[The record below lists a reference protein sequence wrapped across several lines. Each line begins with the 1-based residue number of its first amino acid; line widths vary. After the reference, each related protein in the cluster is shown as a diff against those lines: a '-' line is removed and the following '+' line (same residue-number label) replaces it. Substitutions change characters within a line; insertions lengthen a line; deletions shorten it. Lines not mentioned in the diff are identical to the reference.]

1 MLTLVDGSFLFF
13 RGLHSME
20 DSIRAPGGEPVNGA
34 FGFAAALLSELSTAS
49 ATHALV
55 AFDES
60 LGSGYRH
67 ALYPDYKANRPL
79 PDDNIRFQ
87 LAACQTFCQALSIP
101 CLASHAF
108 EADDIIA
115 SAAASAAELVADGE
129 ARGIRIVSR
138 DKDLKQLL
146 TDRVHMWDPVS
157 RREHNRASF
166 QAEFGFPPER
176 FPDYQA
182 LVGDSGDN
190 VPGVPGVGA
199 KTAGTL
205 MARYQRLEDV
215 IASVPRWREDGIKLP
230 PAGKVATSLSEFALR
245 ALAMRELLKLRTD
258 VPLGGKHLGLVAP
271 DDEGVDDTLDAL
283 GLSNLRASVS
293 RYRAARFNR

>member
-1 MLTLVDGSFLFF
+1 MLTLIDGSFLFF

-34 FGFAAALLSELSTAS
+34 FGFAAALLSELSAAPAS
-49 ATHALV
+49 HALV

-87 LAACQTFCQALSIP
+87 LNACKAFCDALLIP
-101 CLASHAF
+101 AMASSDF

-115 SAAASAAELVADGE
+115 SAVALAEGDV
-129 ARGIRIVSR
+129 RIVSR

-146 TDRVHMWDPVS
+146 SDRVHMWDPVS
-157 RREHNRASF
+157 RREHSRASF
-166 QAEFGFPPER
+166 SSEFGFPPER

-215 IASVPRWREDGIKLP
+215 IASVPRWQDDGIKLP
-230 PAGKVATSLSEFALR
+230 PAGKVAASLAEFALR
-245 ALAMRELLKLRTD
+245 ALAMRELLKLRQD
-258 VPLGGKHLGLVAP
+258 VPVAGLDLALNAPDEDRFAGALERLGLA
-271 DDEGVDDTLDAL
+271 
-283 GLSNLRASVS
+283 NLRASVN
-293 RYRAARFNR
+293 RYRAARFNQ

>member
-1 MLTLVDGSFLFF
+1 MLTLIDGSFLFF

-34 FGFAAALLSELSTAS
+34 FGFAAALMSELSAAS
-49 ATHALV
+49 ATQALV

-87 LAACQTFCQALSIP
+87 LGACQAFCQALSIP
-101 CLASHAF
+101 CMASQNF

-115 SAAASAAELVADGE
+115 SAAVLAARSSVGNV
-129 ARGIRIVSR
+129 RIVSR

-157 RREHNRASF
+157 CRQHSAASF
-166 QAEFGFPPER
+166 EEEFGFPPER

-205 MARYQRLEDV
+205 MAQYQRLEDV
-215 IASVPRWREDGIKLP
+215 IASVPRWKDDGIKLP
-230 PAGKVATSLSEFALR
+230 PAGKVATSLAEFALQ
-245 ALAMRELLKLRTD
+245 ALAMRAVLTLRTD
-258 VPLGGKHLGLVAP
+258 VSLSVDSFALVAP
-271 DDEGVDDTLDAL
+271 DEDRVDAAMSKF
-283 GLSNLRASVS
+283 GLSNLRASVN
-293 RYRAARFNR
+293 RYRAARFDQ

>member
-20 DSIRAPGGEPVNGA
+20 DSIRAPAGEPVNGA
-34 FGFAAALLSELSTAS
+34 FGFAAALLSELSAAS
-49 ATHALV
+49 ATRALV

-67 ALYPDYKANRPL
+67 ALYPQYKANRPL

-87 LAACQTFCQALSIP
+87 LGACQAFCRALSIP
-101 CLASHAF
+101 HMASSEF
-108 EADDIIA
+108 EADDILA
-115 SAAASAAELVADGE
+115 SAASLVAADGG
-129 ARGIRIVSR
+129 AAVRIVSR

-146 TDRVHMWDPVS
+146 TDHVHMWDPVS
-157 RREHNRASF
+157 RREHSRASF
-166 QAEFGFPPER
+166 EEEFGFPPKR

-215 IASVPRWREDGIKLP
+215 IASVPRWKTDGIKLP
-230 PAGKVATSLSEFALR
+230 PAGKVASSLAEFALR
-245 ALAMRELLKLRTD
+245 ALAMRELLTLRTD
-258 VPLGGKHLGLVAP
+258 VPLASASFDLVAP
-271 DDEGVDDTLDAL
+271 DDDHIDSMLTQY
-283 GLSNLRASVS
+283 GLANLRASVN
-293 RYRAARFNR
+293 RYRSARFGQ